1 MLGLVWLAVAILCCY
16 ITFDIILYAS
26 LLRVKL
32 KPLDKKSYKKISV
45 IIAAKNEAKH
55 LQENL
60 PFILNQNYP
69 EFEVIVVNDHS
80 TDDTLNVLSKLK
92 IQFPHLKIENNQ
104 LTSSKKNALTTAINT
119 AKYEHLMFTDADC
132 KPMSLEWLTN
142 FQNYFY
148 PDKSIVLGYS
158 PYRKYKGCLNSIIRF
173 ETCQTAIN
181 YFGLTNL
188 GLPYMGVGRNLAYH
202 KSIFQNFNGFKS
214 HENILSGDDDL
225 FINQASGKYTI
236 NSCLNPKTFVESE
249 PEKSFSA
256 WINQKRRHISTA
268 PQYKFK
274 HKLILG
280 FQFISKFLFWCFV
293 LPFSIYLMLQNHL
306 NLFVSISLIITFKI
320 IYGKAVFSKL
330 MVKDLWLTSFFLEF
344 QLICLQLYIF
354 SLNLF
359 TPKKDW

>member
-1 MLGLVWLAVAILCCY
+1 MFGLVWLAVAILFCY
-16 ITFDIILYAS
+16 ITFDIILYTS
-26 LLRVKL
+26 LLKVKL
-32 KPLDKKSYKKISV
+32 KPVYKESYKKISV
-45 IIAAKNEAKH
+45 IIAAKNEAEH

-60 PFILNQNYP
+60 PIILNQNYP

-80 TDDTLNVLSKLK
+80 TDYTLKVLSKLK
-92 IQFPHLKIENNQ
+92 TQFPHLKIENNQ
-104 LTSSKKNALTTAINT
+104 LTSSKKNALTAAINK
-119 AKYEHLMFTDADC
+119 AKYKHLVFTDADC
-132 KPMSLEWLTN
+132 KPMSLEWLAYI
-142 FQNYFY
+142 QNYFH
-148 PDKSIVLGYS
+148 PQESIILGYS
-158 PYRKYKGCLNSIIRF
+158 PYKKYKGRLNSIIRF

-202 KSIFQNFNGFKS
+202 KSIFKNFNGFKS

-236 NSCLNPKTFVESE
+236 NCCLNPKTFVESE

-268 PQYKFK
+268 PKYKLK
-274 HKLILG
+274 HRLILG

-293 LPFSIYLMLQNHL
+293 LPFSIFLMFQNQL
-306 NLFVSISLIITFKI
+306 NLFISVSLIITFKI
-320 IYGKAVFSKL
+320 VYSKVVFSKL
-330 MVKDLWLTSFFLEF
+330 MVKDLWQTSIFLEF

-354 SLNLF
+354 SLNLI
-359 TPKKDW
+359 TSKKDW